1 MLKELILM
9 FTAASLAKPGAL
21 EYDTGIFGIGEYAL
35 CIGGS
40 AARRFAS
47 AEE

>member
-21 EYDTGIFGIGEYAL
+21 EYDTGIFVHRGV
-35 CIGGS
+35 CPVHRGS